1 MLICVTGTDLE
12 VIAPIWCAESQ
23 FHVNDV
29 KGRIEDARLLFL
41 ARSVVFI
48 VIQTC
53 LITSQNPESNG
64 EPATGDRLILETK
77 LCSHYAAAAR
87 WGAKAG
93 RICGLDAA
101 GYFCPVGQTCAACA
115 SQKKQHAGRTD
126 DASKPSY
133 HNAPINKAN
142 VPMFLWG
149 ILAHSDECDNVLP
162 AFKRYL
168 TILSLLPALAF
179 AASESS
185 ARASAVGT
193 PTQSHPMVVRV
204 GLVIRNII
212 AIDEVKETWQ
222 ATGLLV
228 AKWTDRSLRYRP
240 RGRGQL
246 FRELPANMWK
256 PDFEFTNEA
265 SPTHFRFL
273 DLYVEPDGTLTYT
286 QAFSATLSTSS
297 DLRRF
302 PFDSQLLPLVVQAS
316 GDDLDRTILKPDRKE
331 SALFNRGYVGLAHWE
346 SLSLSERLGT
356 VEGTA
361 GRAKDVEFDLKVRRN
376 SKSYVLKFIVP
387 LLLLV
392 IISWITFWLSHEEF
406 KTKDQL
412 QSAVAT
418 LLIVVAFNI
427 TASNVLPRTEYVT
440 YIDALLFTCFIFVI
454 ISIASIVGIHLLQIN
469 YSAQRALVVR
479 RLAGVVLPIAFLI
492 TQLILFFAFHIA
504 G

>member
-1 MLICVTGTDLE
+1 
-12 VIAPIWCAESQ
+12 
-23 FHVNDV
+23 
-29 KGRIEDARLLFL
+29 
-41 ARSVVFI
+41 
-48 VIQTC
+48 
-53 LITSQNPESNG
+53 
-64 EPATGDRLILETK
+64 
-77 LCSHYAAAAR
+77 
-87 WGAKAG
+87 
-93 RICGLDAA
+93 
-101 GYFCPVGQTCAACA
+101 
-115 SQKKQHAGRTD
+115 
-126 DASKPSY
+126 
-133 HNAPINKAN
+133 
-142 VPMFLWG
+142 MFLRG

-162 AFKRYL
+162 LFKRYL

-179 AASESS
+179 AASETS

-193 PTQSHPMVVRV
+193 PTQSHPMIVRV

-273 DLYVEPDGTLTYT
+273 DLYAEPDGTLTYT
-286 QAFSATLSTSS
+286 QAFSSTLSTSS

-331 SALFNRGYVGLAHWE
+331 SALFSRGYVGLAHWE

-376 SKSYVLKFIVP
+376 SKSYILKFIVP

-469 YSAQRALVVR
+469 YSAQRALAVR
-479 RLAGVVLPIAFLI
+479 RLTGVVLPIAFLI
-492 TQLILFFAFHIA
+492 TQVILFFAFHIA